1 MSENPQGNNTFV
13 RDSVVLDYAK
23 LTELVIK
30 DLTKNSSTT
39 AKTYTKTNVST
50 WLGNPKRYS
59 KELQGM
65 SGYLYDVSP
74 HYRRL
79 INYYA
84 KMPTLDSYVELYNL
98 DTSKNVNIKSL
109 RNNYNKALEFV
120 ELMNLR
126 HEFGKALVTA
136 WKLGT
141 FYGFELYTK
150 DSYFIKELPYDF
162 CQISG
167 IADGTYT
174 FSFDVSYFE
183 RNANELELYPKEF
196 IKMFNSYKSGS
207 KPKWQEV
214 DPARSICIKV
224 NEETYYD
231 LPPFA
236 GLFGDIFDI
245 EDYKALRMASA
256 VIGNYKFIIQKIPIR
271 DSSDKNND
279 FMVDLKTAQM
289 FHNKTAGLLPDE
301 LGIFL
306 TPFEIDTVEFSKDK
320 SEVDNVANSENA
332 FYTAAGTAKQLF
344 NPEGSSS
351 STLAKSINVDEA
363 EVFGVLRQLE
373 RIATGKLKNGISG
386 SFNFRLRILDNT
398 IFNRKENAE
407 MLLKNAQ
414 YGLPVKIALCACLGI
429 SPSAVVSMNY
439 LEEIVLGLTSN
450 FMPLTSSHTQ
460 SGDESNAPTDEG
472 GRPTVKDDNL
482 SEKGEAQREGEDNAN
497 RE

>member
-1 MSENPQGNNTFV
+1 MGEVPQNTFV

-30 DLTKNSSTT
+30 DLSKNTSTT
-39 AKTYTKTNVST
+39 SKTYTKSNIST

-65 SGYLYDVSP
+65 SAYLYDVSP

-79 INYYA
+79 VNYYA
-84 KMPTLDSYVELYNL
+84 KMATLDYYVELYGL

-109 RNNYNKALEFV
+109 RNNYNKALDFV
-120 ELMNLR
+120 ELMNVR
-126 HEFGKALVTA
+126 HEFGKALVSA

-150 DSYFIKELPYDF
+150 DSYFIKELPYEF

-167 IADGTYT
+167 IADGVYT

-183 RNANELELYPKEF
+183 KNADDLDLYPKEF
-196 IKMFNSYKSGS
+196 IKMFNSYKNGG

-214 DPARSICIKV
+214 DPSRSICIKI

-231 LPPFA
+231 IPPFA

-245 EDYKALRMASA
+245 EDYKALRMANA

-271 DSSDKNND
+271 SESDKNND

-289 FHNKTAGLLPDE
+289 FHNKTASLLPDE

-306 TPFEIDTVEFSKDK
+306 TPFEIDTVEFSKDR

-344 NPEGSSS
+344 NPEGNSSS
-351 STLAKSINVDEA
+351 SLAKSINVDEA
-363 EVFGVLRQLE
+363 EVFSVLRQLE
-373 RIATGKLKNGISG
+373 RIGTGKLKNEISG

-398 IFNRKENAE
+398 IFNKKENAE
-407 MLLKNAQ
+407 SLLKNAQ
-414 YGLPVKIALCACLGI
+414 YGLPVKIMLCACLGI

-439 LEEIVLGLTSN
+439 LEEMVLGLTDN
-450 FMPLTSSHTQ
+450 FIPLSSSHTQ
-460 SGDESNAPTDEG
+460 SGSISEDSVNEN
-472 GRPTVKDDNL
+472 GRPKKKDDDL
-482 SEKGEAQREGEDNAN
+482 SEKGEEQREREDNDN